1 MRPDME
7 DGMAGVTDASRAAS
21 RRRQVAIPAGILV
34 GILMGFGANAL
45 MLMAGAQINGRI
57 VGRWSPAII
66 LKWACRA
73 QALAGLV
80 MVEQALTGIGGFVGK
95 SFAQP
100 RDPVQHAERMAKR
113 LAAEVKATPEQEQRL
128 KAIAQGAAKDLSPL
142 RDKIAGARK
151 QALTL
156 MAAPTLDRNAL
167 EALRAQQ
174 VTTADEAS
182 KRLEQALLEV
192 ADVLT
197 PEQRQKLAAHMQ
209 SRFGRFERWHRGQ
222 G

>member
-1 MRPDME
+1 
-7 DGMAGVTDASRAAS
+7 MATPNETSPSPASAESAPSAEGRRCGPCGGPCTRGG
-21 RRRQVAIPAGILV
+21 RRRG
-34 GILMGFGANAL
+34 GFFAVLLFGL
-45 MLMAGAQINGRI
+45 
-57 VGRWSPAII
+57 
-66 LKWACRA
+66 
-73 QALAGLV
+73 LAG
-80 MVEQALTGIGGFVGK
+80 GIGGFIGK

-100 RDPVQHAERMAKR
+100 RDPAQHAERMAKR

-174 VTTADEAS
+174 VNTADEAS

-209 SRFGRFERWHRGQ
+209 SHFGRFERWHRGQ